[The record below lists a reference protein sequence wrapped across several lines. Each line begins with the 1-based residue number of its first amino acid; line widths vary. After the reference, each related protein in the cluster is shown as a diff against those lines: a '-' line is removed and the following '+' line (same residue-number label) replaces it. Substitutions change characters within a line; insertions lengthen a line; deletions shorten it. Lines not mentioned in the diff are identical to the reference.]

1 MLDIE
6 YIYSEYFTTVYK
18 YLYSLCH
25 NKDVAEELTQE
36 TFCRSIKT
44 LNQFR
49 GECKVSVW
57 LCQIAKNCWY
67 EELKKTKQHIPLDE
81 EIEDDAMENVDDKL
95 VQDNHKEM
103 IYQKIEKLDDSTRKV
118 MLYRIVSNMSFR
130 EIRITD
136 GKNRKLGK
144 SYIL

>member
-6 YIYSEYFTTVYK
+6 NLYDEYFITVYK

-25 NKDVAEELTQE
+25 NKDIAEELTQE

-44 LNQFR
+44 LSRFR

-67 EELKKTKQHIPLDE
+67 EELKKTKQYVQLDE
-81 EIEDDAMENVDDKL
+81 DLEDYDLENIDDKL
-95 VQDNHKEM
+95 VNDENKDI
-103 IYQKIEKLDDSTRKV
+103 IYRKIENLDEQTKKT
-118 MLYRIVSNMSFR
+118 MYYRILSNMSFR
-130 EIRITD
+130 EIRITN
-136 GKNRKLGK
+136 GKNGKLGK
-144 SYIL
+144 SNIL